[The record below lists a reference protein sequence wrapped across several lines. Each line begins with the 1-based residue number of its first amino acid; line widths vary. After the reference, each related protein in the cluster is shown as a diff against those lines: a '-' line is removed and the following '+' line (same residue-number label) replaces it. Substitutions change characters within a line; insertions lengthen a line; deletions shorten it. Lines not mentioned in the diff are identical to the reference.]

1 MPRRCTVCTHPQR
14 AEIERALTDGGT
26 IRDIA
31 RRFRVSRP
39 SLARH
44 KAHMREAVKAAL
56 EAGKVNRGRDVLE
69 RLQELDQ
76 RTRAI
81 LEQAQREGRARD
93 ALAAIR
99 ELRGLL
105 KLEAEL
111 VGDLGRGTV
120 VNVVPLVHSPEW
132 HQLRDILISTLEA
145 YPEAKQAVANAISR
159 VLKN

>member
-14 AEIERALTDGGT
+14 AEIERALTGGGVS
-26 IRDIA
+26 RKIA
-31 RRFRVSRP
+31 QRFRVSEFAL
-39 SLARH
+39 SRH

-69 RLQELDQ
+69 RLQELNQ
-76 RTRAI
+76 RARAI
-81 LEQAQREGRARD
+81 LEEAQREGRPRD

-111 VGDLGRGTV
+111 VGDLGPGTV
-120 VNVVPLVHSPEW
+120 VTVGLVHSPEW
-132 HQLRDILISTLEA
+132 HRLRDILITTLEA
-145 YPEAKQAVANAISR
+145 YPEAKRAVAEAVR
-159 VLKN
+159 RALGG